1 MQLFKK
7 IRVKLLRWVKEKKSN
22 DNNSIKEA
30 FKGVVYGYALYY
42 SSWFL
47 LVLAGLAVLSFTSWL
62 GGPYVAAQVIFFLV
76 AGTVSIIA
84 LNIFWL
90 WRTLKG
96 TWESGRD
103 QNQYRNARDITDEDT
118 DDNIR
123 EGHVIE
129 SESGRDTM

>member
-1 MQLFKK
+1 MQLFRK
-7 IRVKLLRWVKEKKSN
+7 IRITFLRWAKERKSGES
-22 DNNSIKEA
+22 DSIKNA

-42 SSWFL
+42 GSWL
-47 LVLAGLAVLSFTSWL
+47 VLVLAGLAVLSFTTWL
-62 GGPYVAAQVIFFLV
+62 GGPYTAAQVVFFLI

-90 WRTLKG
+90 WQTLKG
-96 TWESGRD
+96 KWDSGRD
-103 QNQYRNARDITDEDT
+103 QNQYRNARDITDKDT
-118 DDNIR
+118 GDNIR